1 MDVGELLNY
10 QPDRGAKRPRGEE
23 DGGAGGDEDSRGG
36 KQLKGMSARELARYR
51 EVAGAEGGAE
61 MRETEELI
69 GDKKIILE
77 KLMDQDAEEP
87 EAELV
92 DESSVKKMILTFEK
106 RSYKNQELR
115 IKFPDNPEKFMESEL
130 DLNDIIQEMHVIA
143 TMPDLYHLLVE
154 LNAVHSLLGLLSH
167 ENTDVAIAV
176 VDLLQELTDID
187 TLHESEDGAEVLID
201 ALLEGQVVALL
212 VQNMERLDEQVKE
225 EADGIYNTLAIIE
238 NMAEFRPGMCTEA
251 AQQGLMQWLL
261 KRIKAKMPFD
271 ANKLYCSEILAI
283 LLQNNDNTRELLGE
297 MDGIDVL
304 LQQLSVFKRHNPST
318 AEEQEMMENLF
329 DALCSCLMLPSNRD
343 RFLRGEGLQLMNLM
357 LREKKMSRTS
367 ALKVLDHGMIGPEGT
382 DNCHKFV
389 DILGLRTIFPLFM
402 KTPKKMRKTGV
413 SEREHEEHVCS
424 IIASMLRNLK
434 SQQRSRLLSKFTEN
448 DCEKV
453 DRLME
458 LHFKY
463 LEAVQ
468 QADKRIEGE
477 KHEMVRRGEI
487 LDDSMED
494 EFYLRR
500 LDAGLFVLQL
510 ICYIMVEISNS
521 GIPQLQQRVHQIL
534 NLRGGSVKVVRH
546 IMREYAESIGDGKSD
561 EFKEAERKRIM
572 DLADNF

>member
-1 MDVGELLNY
+1 MDVGELLSY
-10 QPDRGAKRPRGEE
+10 QPDKGAKRAR
-23 DGGAGGDEDSRGG
+23 DEDSKDESRAKQKMARDAGRFSVKGEFDSEEQGG
-36 KQLKGMSARELARYR
+36 GDRE
-51 EVAGAEGGAE
+51 
-61 MRETEELI
+61 
-69 GDKKIILE
+69 KILE
-77 KLMDQDAEEP
+77 NLMDQDGEDPEGEP
-87 EAELV
+87 V
-92 DESSVKKMILTFEK
+92 DESTVKKMILTFEK

-115 IKFPDNPEKFMESEL
+115 IKFPDNPEKFMEAEL

-143 TMPDLYHLLVE
+143 TIPELYHLLVE
-154 LNAVHSLLGLLSH
+154 LNAVNSLLGLLSH
-167 ENTDVAIAV
+167 DNTDISIAV

-187 TLHESEDGAEVLID
+187 TLHESEESAETLID
-201 ALLEGQVVALL
+201 ALLEGQVVALM
-212 VQNMERLDEQVKE
+212 VQNMERLDETVKE
-225 EADGIYNTLAIIE
+225 EADGVYNTLAMIE
-238 NMAEFRPGMCTEA
+238 NMAEFRPGLCTEA

-283 LLQNNDNTRELLGE
+283 LLQNNEKTRELLGE

-318 AEEQEMMENLF
+318 PEEQEMMENLF
-329 DALCSCLMLPSNRD
+329 DALCSCLMLPANRD
-343 RFLRGEGLQLMNLM
+343 RFLKGEGLQLMNLM
-357 LREKKMSRTS
+357 LREKKMSRVS
-367 ALKVLDHGMIGPEGT
+367 ALKVLDYGMIGPEGA

-402 KTPKKMRKTGV
+402 KTPKKMRKVGV
-413 SEREHEEHVCS
+413 SDKEHEEHVCS

-434 SQQRSRLLSKFTEN
+434 GQQRSRLLSKFTEN

-468 QADKRIEGE
+468 HADKRIEGE
-477 KHEMVRRGEI
+477 KHDMVRRGEI
-487 LDDSMED
+487 IDDAMDD

-510 ICYIMVEISNS
+510 LCYIMVEICSA
-521 GIPQLQQRVHQIL
+521 GIPQLHQRIHQIL
-534 NLRGGSVKVVRH
+534 NLRGGSVKAVRH
-546 IMREYAESIGDGKSD
+546 IMREYAENIGDGKTE
-561 EFKEAERKRIM
+561 EFKESEQKRIM
-572 DLADNF
+572 ELLENF

>member
-1 MDVGELLNY
+1 MIIITSYSINSYSLSYITSFTLCSPHL
-10 QPDRGAKRPRGEE
+10 QPDRGAKRPKEE
-23 DGGAGGDEDSRGG
+23 DGGDEPRAKQKTSSREALRYTAMGEPEDED
-36 KQLKGMSARELARYR
+36 ME
-51 EVAGAEGGAE
+51 
-61 MRETEELI
+61 
-69 GDKKIILE
+69 DKEKILE
-77 KLMDQDAEEP
+77 KLMDQDEVDP
-87 EAELV
+87 ESKPVLATEILIYV
-92 DESSVKKMILTFEK
+92 HFLTFIFVVMN
-106 RSYKNQELR
+106 R
-115 IKFPDNPEKFMESEL
+115 FMEAEL

-143 TMPDLYHLLVE
+143 TIPELYHLLVE
-154 LNAVHSLLGLLSH
+154 LNAVHSLLGLLTH
-167 ENTDVAIAV
+167 IAIAV

-187 TLHESEDGAEVLID
+187 TLHESEEGAEVLID

-212 VQNMERLDEQVKE
+212 VQNMERLDETVKE
-225 EADGIYNTLAIIE
+225 EADGVHNTLAIVE
-238 NMAEFRPGMCTEA
+238 NMAEFRPGLCTEA

-283 LLQNNDNTRELLGE
+283 LLQNNDSTRELLGE
-297 MDGIDVL
+297 LDGIDVL

-329 DALCSCLMLPSNRD
+329 DALCSCLMLPANRD

-357 LREKKMSRTS
+357 LRSKKLSRTS
-367 ALKVLDHGMIGPEGT
+367 ALKVLDHGMIGPEGS

-402 KTPKKMRKTGV
+402 KTPKKMRKTGI
-413 SEREHEEHVCS
+413 SDKEHEEHVCS
-424 IIASMLRNLK
+424 IMASMLRNLK
-434 SQQRSRLLSKFTEN
+434 GQQRSRLLSKFTEN

-468 QADKRIEGE
+468 LADRRIEGE

-487 LDDSMED
+487 LDDTMED

-510 ICYIMVEISNS
+510 ICYIMVEISS
-521 GIPQLQQRVHQIL
+521 AGIPQLQQRVHQIL
-534 NLRGGSVKVVRH
+534 NLRGGSVKAVRH
-546 IMREYAESIGDGKSD
+546 IMREYAESIGDGKNEEYRQS
-561 EFKEAERKRIM
+561 EQKRIM
-572 DLADNF
+572 ELVENF

>member
-1 MDVGELLNY
+1 MLREH
-10 QPDRGAKRPRGEE
+10 RGVHAQSPFCCSILRN
-23 DGGAGGDEDSRGG
+23 
-36 KQLKGMSARELARYR
+36 
-51 EVAGAEGGAE
+51 AE
-61 MRETEELI
+61 
-69 GDKKIILE
+69 
-77 KLMDQDAEEP
+77 P
-87 EAELV
+87 V

-154 LNAVHSLLGLLSH
+154 LNAVHSLLGLL
-167 ENTDVAIAV
+167 TV

-187 TLHESEDGAEVLID
+187 TLHESEEGAEVLID

-238 NMAEFRPGMCTEA
+238 NMAEFRPGLCTEA

-329 DALCSCLMLPSNRD
+329 DALCSCLMLPANRD

-357 LREKKMSRTS
+357 LREKKVSRTS
-367 ALKVLDHGMIGPEGT
+367 ALKVLDHGMIGPEGA

-402 KTPKKMRKTGV
+402 KTPKKMKKTGT
-413 SEREHEEHVCS
+413 SEKEH
-424 IIASMLRNLK
+424 
-434 SQQRSRLLSKFTEN
+434 
-448 DCEKV
+448 
-453 DRLME
+453 
-458 LHFKY
+458 
-463 LEAVQ
+463 
-468 QADKRIEGE
+468 EGE

-521 GIPQLQQRVHQIL
+521 GISQLQQRVHQIL

-572 DLADNF
+572 DLVDNF